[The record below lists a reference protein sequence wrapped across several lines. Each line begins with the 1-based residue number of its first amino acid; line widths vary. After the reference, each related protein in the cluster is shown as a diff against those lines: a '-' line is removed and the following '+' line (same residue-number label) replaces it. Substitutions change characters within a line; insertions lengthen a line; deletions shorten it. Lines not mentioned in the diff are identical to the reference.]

1 MSRIFFN
8 RSSLVGAAA
17 AMLFGVAA
25 LAAVSLGL
33 LQKAY
38 RQSFHAAA
46 AVRVVETGRAMA
58 ARLAQQASSAKAADW
73 ASFGHLVHGLAEA
86 EPSLY
91 YVSVTEN
98 GAILYHEQM
107 PNTALPDGASVR
119 IGRASVVDG
128 DATVPV
134 LTFTARTAPNDGAV
148 RSVQVALRRGQVER
162 EEAEAA
168 AALGIMFRVALGTM
182 TAAFLLSV
190 LLVVWVFR
198 RELRRQRR
206 RRVEEHLALAGAL
219 ADGIIH
225 DVRNPLSALG
235 LDVQMIEREAG
246 KGREARPERLTELA
260 VRARST
266 IERLDSIMGEFLLVS
281 QPEGRMPEPVDLTA
295 CLRDSLDLLGPRFER
310 LEVKLAIDLP
320 TAPLWIAGHAVALK
334 RAFVNLLVNAE
345 QASPRGGV
353 VTVRATRDGQ
363 AGVVEISDQG
373 RGIPRAERKRVFE
386 MFVTQRPG
394 GLGLGLSL
402 AKSAIESC
410 GGSVEIADAPYGG
423 ARFVLRFRLN
433 TD

>member
-1 MSRIFFN
+1 MRAIFSN

-17 AMLFGVAA
+17 ALLLGVAV
-25 LAAVSLGL
+25 LAAVSLVL
-33 LQKAY
+33 LQRAY
-38 RQSFHAAA
+38 RQSLHAAA
-46 AVRVVETGRAMA
+46 AARVVETGRAMA
-58 ARLAQQASSAKAADW
+58 ARLAQQASPSKADDW
-73 ASFGHLVHGLAEA
+73 TSFGRLVHGLAEA

-91 YVSVTEN
+91 YVSVTEK
-98 GAILYHEQM
+98 GAILYHEQI
-107 PNTALPDGASVR
+107 PGKALPDSASVR
-119 IGRASVVDG
+119 IGRASVLDG

-134 LTFTARTAPNDGAV
+134 LTFTARTAADGGAA
-148 RSVQVALRRGQVER
+148 RSVQVAVRRGQVER

-168 AALGIMFRVALGTM
+168 AALGVMFRVALGTM
-182 TAAFLLSV
+182 TTAFLLSV

-246 KGREARPERLTELA
+246 KGRAASPERLQELA
-260 VRARST
+260 VRARRT

-281 QPEGRMPEPVDLTA
+281 QPDGRTPEPVDLTA
-295 CLRDSLDLLGPRFER
+295 SLHDSLDLLGPRFAR
-310 LEVKLAIDLP
+310 LEVRLAINLSP
-320 TAPLWIAGHAVALK
+320 APLWITGHSVALK

-353 VTVRATRDGQ
+353 VTVRAFRDDQ

-386 MFVTQRPG
+386 MFVTQRPS

-410 GGSVEIADAPYGG
+410 DGSVEIADAPGGG
-423 ARFVLRFRLN
+423 ARFVLRFRLKA
-433 TD
+433 D

>member
-1 MSRIFFN
+1 MRGLFSN

-17 AMLFGVAA
+17 AALIGVAA
-25 LAAVSLGL
+25 LAAASLAL

-46 AVRVVETGRAMA
+46 AMRVVETGRAMA
-58 ARLAQQASSAKAADW
+58 ARLAQQAKTADL
-73 ASFGHLVHGLAEA
+73 SGFGRLAHGLAEA

-107 PNTALPDGASVR
+107 PSSARPDSAPVR

-128 DATVPV
+128 EATVPV
-134 LTFTARTAPNDGAV
+134 LTFTARTPPGDGPA
-148 RSVQVALRRGQVER
+148 RSVQVAVRRDRVER

-168 AALGIMFRVALGTM
+168 GALGVMFRVALGTM

-198 RELRRQRR
+198 RELSRQRR

-219 ADGIIH
+219 ADGIMH
-225 DVRNPLSALG
+225 DLRNPLSALG

-246 KGREARPERLTELA
+246 RGREAHPERLVELA
-260 VRARST
+260 VRARRAV
-266 IERLDSIMGEFLLVS
+266 ERLDLIMGEFLFVS
-281 QPEGRMPEPVDLTA
+281 QPDGRVAEPVDLSA

-310 LEVKLAIDLP
+310 LDVTLAIDLP
-320 TAPLWIAGHAVALK
+320 AAPLWIQGYAVSLK

-353 VTVRATRDGQ
+353 VSVRAARDGQ
-363 AGVVEISDQG
+363 TCMVEISDQG
-373 RGIPRAERKRVFE
+373 RGIPQAERKRVFE

-410 GGSVEIADAPYGG
+410 GGRVEIADAPGGG
-423 ARFVLRFRLN
+423 AKFALRFPLN
-433 TD
+433 DCN